1 MKRQGYYFVKIII
14 NKRNNFKYEI
24 LTQNFFMNGIKG
36 RRIMP
41 NQVEDVKKILLE
53 FNVEIQI

>member
-1 MKRQGYYFVKIII
+1 MKIII

-53 FNVEIQI
+53 FNVEI